1 MAISNFK
8 QLTKAMDAKRRYFWK
23 DDRCLYEEAAQW
35 ERFPKFMIR
44 ARNEFEQQELTHALR
59 AEGFIIGFKI
69 KRKENQDGR
78 DQA

>member
-1 MAISNFK
+1 MNEFK
-8 QLTKAMDAKRRYFWK
+8 QLTAKLKPTQRYFWK
-23 DDRCLYEEAAQW
+23 ADRCLYEEAAQW
-35 ERFPKFMIR
+35 ERFPKFIIR
-44 ARNEFEQQELTHALR
+44 ARNEFEQQELTRALR